1 MGLLD
6 NLENM
11 AVGRL
16 AGSNPEV
23 AAVLQMIQNHPG
35 GIAGLVQTFHTN
47 GLGGLVNSWIST
59 GQNQPINSAQI
70 QQVLGS
76 GQVQALAQKLGIDSN
91 QASSVLSQ
99 LLPTVMDKLSPN
111 GTVPDQSNLLQ
122 TGESLLA
129 SLGKTGTN
137 R

>member
-11 AVGRL
+11 AMGKL
-16 AGSNPEV
+16 AGSNPEA

-35 GIAGLVQTFHTN
+35 GISGLVQAFHTN
-47 GLGGLVNSWIST
+47 GLGGVVNSWIST
-59 GQNQPINSAQI
+59 GQNQPISGAQI

-76 GQVQALAQKLGIDSN
+76 GQVQALAQKLGIDSS

-99 LLPTVMDKLSPN
+99 LLPTVIDKLSPN

-122 TGESLLA
+122 MGESLLA
-129 SLGKTGTN
+129 SFGKTGTN
-137 R
+137 G